1 MAHLIVKQSTPSS
14 TECDLRHPQVQMQK
28 KKLKAGEV
36 AVFQRKN
43 AQFESLSGRK
53 LQNFLAMSKVGG
65 GRREMSRLSVR
76 GTSEI
81 RI

>member
-1 MAHLIVKQSTPSS
+1 VAHLIVKQSTPSS

-28 KKLKAGEV
+28 KRGGGFS
-36 AVFQRKN
+36 AVKN